1 MPVRIRIT
9 LLFALVVFVILGIV
23 CGSIYYFSYTA
34 RINTIKIRLMNRA
47 MTTANLLSQ
56 SEIFTQQLIQRIDS
70 ATTLI
75 IKNKVVQAYDY
86 QNNKIYSYS
95 DVPGD
100 TLAIKDDVLDD
111 ARVRQNYFFTVGKKE
126 AIAYHHATPYTRF
139 VMIVAGEDEEG
150 RAYLARLKD
159 ILVLSFLAGVIIALG
174 GGYFFSAGL
183 MRPVKKIADEVTE
196 ISAQNLARRIETGT
210 TKDEWFK
217 LSHTLND
224 LLNRLQES
232 FELQRRFISNAS
244 HELSTPLTSISSQ
257 LEVILQRE
265 RNAEEYRKV
274 MLSVLQDVKNM
285 SRLTQTLLEFAKAS
299 GNTGGLEISQVRI
312 DEILMRMPAEM
323 QKQDPGFSVMLR
335 FDQMPEDEE
344 KLLVY
349 GNEELLFTAIK
360 NIVSNAC
367 KYSVN
372 HKAEIKFFVSGNKI
386 FIQVKDNG
394 EGIPEKE
401 MQNIFQ
407 PFYRVEESR
416 ATPGF
421 GLGLSLAER
430 IVKLHKGSIEIQSKK
445 GQGSVFSIHL
455 PSATVQGKF

>member
-23 CGSIYYFSYTA
+23 CGSIYYFSYTS
-34 RINTIKIRLMNRA
+34 RIDTIKNRLLNRA
-47 MTTANLLSQ
+47 MTTARLLSQ

-70 ATTLI
+70 STTLT
-75 IKNKVVQAYDY
+75 IKNKIVHAYDY
-86 QNNKIYSYS
+86 QNHKIYDYS
-95 DVPGD
+95 DNSGD
-100 TLAIKDDVLDD
+100 SIHIEEEVLDD
-111 ARVRQNYFFTVGKKE
+111 ARVKESFYFKIGNKE
-126 AIAYHHATPYTRF
+126 AIAYHYADPETRI

-150 RAYLARLKD
+150 KANLERLKD
-159 ILVLSFLAGVIIALG
+159 ILLLSFWGGVIIALA

-183 MRPVKKIADEVTE
+183 IRPVKKIADEVTE

-210 TKDEWFK
+210 TRDEWYR

-244 HELSTPLTSISSQ
+244 HELSTPLTSVSSQ

-265 RNAEEYRKV
+265 RNADEYRKV
-274 MLSVLQDVKNM
+274 LLSVLQDVKNL

-299 GNTGGLEISQVRI
+299 GNAGGLEISTVRI

-323 QKQDPGFSVMLR
+323 QKQDPSFSVLLN
-335 FDQMPEDEE
+335 FEQMPEDEV

-367 KYSVN
+367 KYSSD
-372 HKAEIKFFVSGNKI
+372 HKADIKFFIAGNHS
-386 FIQVKDNG
+386 FIHIRDRG

-401 MQNIFQ
+401 IHNIFQ

-430 IVKLHKGSIEIQSKK
+430 IIKLHKGHIRIESKK
-445 GQGSVFSIHL
+445 GHGSLFSIQF
-455 PSATVQGKF
+455 PIATHN

>member
-34 RINTIKIRLMNRA
+34 RIDTIKKRLTNRA
-47 MTTANLLSQ
+47 MTTANLLSP

-86 QNNKIYSYS
+86 QNNKIYNYS
-95 DVPGD
+95 DIPGD
-100 TLAIKDDVLDD
+100 TLLIEDEILDE
-111 ARVRQNYFFTVGKKE
+111 ARVRQNFYFTIGNKE
-126 AIAYHHATPYTRF
+126 AIAYHHTTPVTRF

-150 RAYLARLKD
+150 RAYLARLKE
-159 ILVLSFLAGVIIALG
+159 ILSLSFLAGVVIALG

-183 MRPVKKIADEVTE
+183 IRPVKKIADEVTE
-196 ISAQNLARRIETGT
+196 ISAQNLTRRIETGNT
-210 TKDEWFK
+210 RDEWHK

-265 RNAEEYRKV
+265 RSADEYRRV

-299 GNTGGLEISQVRI
+299 GNAGGLEISPVRI

-323 QKQDPGFSVMLR
+323 QKQDQGFTVLLH
-335 FDQMPEDEE
+335 FDQMPENEE

-372 HKAEIKFFVSGNKI
+372 HKAQIKFFLSGNKI

-394 EGIPEKE
+394 QGIAENE
-401 MQNIFQ
+401 IQNIFQ

-430 IVKLHKGSIEIQSKK
+430 IIKLHKGSIEIQSRK
-445 GQGSVFSIHL
+445 GQGSVFSIQL
-455 PSATVQGKF
+455 PSASVQEKF